1 MDRVALVIGNSDY
14 LNVGKLNNPRNDAN
28 DIASILGKL
37 NFDVE
42 KVIDA
47 DLLDIQRSVNTFLR
61 SLDEYA
67 VGLFFYAGHG
77 MQIDGKNYIIPVDLK
92 PGDKSKTIVSCYCLN
107 SLLEGSAA
115 YKGKTLICILDACRD
130 NPFAIG
136 RGLSAGFAP
145 FDNPPKGTII
155 AYSTSADCSALDG
168 HGSNGLYT
176 QVLKDALLIPNLK
189 IEDMFKSVRNNVLN
203 ISISQYGQEQLSWEY
218 SSLVGDFYFSVTSQP
233 VNKHISDDEIYAFVC
248 TRRKLYENDFENI
261 YDIDCLPYVDAYE
274 KYHIP
279 IVKILRAY
287 SRVDFSKKGFQFSD
301 APIDQINSN
310 YLSSWGFMQKY
321 GRWYYKD
328 HYVEMGDLLPLP
340 KELEPK
346 QPIAG
351 KELEIAASLDG
362 EINCGKIKFSVY
374 SNVPDGTPLLFTLRG
389 KGYCAQCKSV
399 MDNGILESEWFSD
412 HGDAIKNGFYT
423 VEVSSP
429 IYSVL
434 PERIQHIFGER
445 NRNIY
450 GSCVKFD
457 PIGGNT
463 IHFSFGLIIKE
474 NLIRVIDF
482 QEKMSVL

>member
-1 MDRVALVIGNSDY
+1 MIFKRCTMDRVALVIGNSDY

-28 DIASILGKL
+28 DIASIL
-37 NFDVE
+37 
-42 KVIDA
+42 
-47 DLLDIQRSVNTFLR
+47 R
-61 SLDEYA
+61 
-67 VGLFFYAGHG
+67 
-77 MQIDGKNYIIPVDLK
+77 
-92 PGDKSKTIVSCYCLN
+92 
-107 SLLEGSAA
+107 
-115 YKGKTLICILDACRD
+115 
-130 NPFAIG
+130 
-136 RGLSAGFAP
+136 
-145 FDNPPKGTII
+145 
-155 AYSTSADCSALDG
+155 
-168 HGSNGLYT
+168 
-176 QVLKDALLIPNLK
+176 
-189 IEDMFKSVRNNVLN
+189 
-203 ISISQYGQEQLSWEY
+203 
-218 SSLVGDFYFSVTSQP
+218 
-233 VNKHISDDEIYAFVC
+233 
-248 TRRKLYENDFENI
+248 
-261 YDIDCLPYVDAYE
+261 
-274 KYHIP
+274 
-279 IVKILRAY
+279 
-287 SRVDFSKKGFQFSD
+287 
-301 APIDQINSN
+301 
-310 YLSSWGFMQKY
+310 
-321 GRWYYKD
+321 
-328 HYVEMGDLLPLP
+328 
-340 KELEPK
+340 
-346 QPIAG
+346 
-351 KELEIAASLDG
+351 